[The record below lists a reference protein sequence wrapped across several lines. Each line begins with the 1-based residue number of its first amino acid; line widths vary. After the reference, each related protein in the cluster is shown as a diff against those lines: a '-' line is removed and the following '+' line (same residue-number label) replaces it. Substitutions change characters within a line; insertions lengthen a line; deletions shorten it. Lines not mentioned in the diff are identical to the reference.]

1 MAFMK
6 KVILPCTFSQS
17 ISTHCF
23 ICVIQFNWFN
33 LYHSFCF
40 AGGVWRPI
48 ESLGEAKARTQTG
61 DSLGCNFNFVY
72 LMPVFQDDSWFV
84 WNHVLRK
91 YCQLRINAVR
101 NILCEFVASTC
112 LLQLICQFC
121 NLSPWRRKV
130 QTSLVS
136 NISVQESRQ
145 FSYKVRTFLCISIS
159 NSIRVPSKF
168 DLSKIGQLNRQTL
181 MEVYFDVVD
190 VDLVAVESSGIL
202 KGKQKLTFNSDIL
215 GGIDFTKLSKLT
227 MCSA

>member
-1 MAFMK
+1 MISKRITCNTTISSVLNCTFFQQSCAFIQ
-6 KVILPCTFSQS
+6 VFPGLCNIFSQS

-145 FSYKVRTFLCISIS
+145 FSYKVR
-159 NSIRVPSKF
+159 P
-168 DLSKIGQLNRQTL
+168 
-181 MEVYFDVVD
+181 
-190 VDLVAVESSGIL
+190 L
-202 KGKQKLTFNSDIL
+202 K
-215 GGIDFTKLSKLT
+215 
-227 MCSA
+227 

>member
-1 MAFMK
+1 MVCKDFSKFWWLPWFPAQNNTCLLVCKTVYVWTISEQWHVNIWLKWK
-6 KVILPCTFSQS
+6 KVIRRSHKYITLYLFPILFQPIVCFS
-17 ISTHCF
+17 
-23 ICVIQFNWFN
+23 VKQFNWFN

-48 ESLGEAKARTQTG
+48 ESLGEAKARTQTR

-91 YCQLRINAVR
+91 YCQLQIHAIR
-101 NILCEFVASTC
+101 NILCESVASSC

-136 NISVQESRQ
+136 NLSVQESRQ
-145 FSYKVRTFLCISIS
+145 FSYKVRTFLCISI
-159 NSIRVPSKF
+159 
-168 DLSKIGQLNRQTL
+168 T
-181 MEVYFDVVD
+181 
-190 VDLVAVESSGIL
+190 
-202 KGKQKLTFNSDIL
+202 
-215 GGIDFTKLSKLT
+215 
-227 MCSA
+227 